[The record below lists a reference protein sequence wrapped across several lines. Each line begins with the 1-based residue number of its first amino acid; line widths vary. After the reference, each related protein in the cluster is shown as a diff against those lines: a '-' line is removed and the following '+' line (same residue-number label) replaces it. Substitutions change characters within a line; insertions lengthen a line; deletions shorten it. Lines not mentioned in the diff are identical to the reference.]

1 MKNFIYATLIK
12 IFNKIQL
19 SKEKKFFSIQP
30 NKYCNKVKKNLE
42 LFILNK
48 FFMTDI
54 IPKQKLDIRLAKEEN
69 LINWNAFS
77 LIKYLWSFR
86 AINIAKSY
94 QKKFCFY

>member
-1 MKNFIYATLIK
+1 MYLKLHFLKKIFLIYLKKLKNFIYATLIK

-54 IPKQKLDIRLAKEEN
+54 ISKQKL
-69 LINWNAFS
+69 
-77 LIKYLWSFR
+77 
-86 AINIAKSY
+86 
-94 QKKFCFY
+94 